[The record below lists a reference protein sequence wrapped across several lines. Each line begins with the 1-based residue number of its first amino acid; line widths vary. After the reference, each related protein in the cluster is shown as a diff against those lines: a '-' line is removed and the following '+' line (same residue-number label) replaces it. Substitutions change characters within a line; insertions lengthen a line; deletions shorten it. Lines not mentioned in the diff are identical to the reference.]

1 MKHTVADEYIFQNNH
16 KTGIIRRHKCSG
28 VNRIVMMFS
37 FVTEENG
44 TYRPQSLS
52 AGITSP
58 RQRLLLMPDEP
69 DRRGKV
75 TPSRNQEQA
84 RPATT
89 WADRESDSES
99 ARSHSRISTSSDAT
113 SPRVSTS
120 RPDAITRLSTS
131 EPASGTCP
139 VIAPMQQNKSTIV
152 RPRSFVCAADD
163 ARPKKR
169 VKMRCPEAHAETSK
183 ISPPTEDGIKFML

>member
-1 MKHTVADEYIFQNNH
+1 
-16 KTGIIRRHKCSG
+16 
-28 VNRIVMMFS
+28 MMFS

-69 DRRGKV
+69 DRREKV

-89 WADRESDSES
+89 WADRESGPES
-99 ARSHSRISTSSDAT
+99 ARSHSRISTS
-113 SPRVSTS
+113 
-120 RPDAITRLSTS
+120 
-131 EPASGTCP
+131 EPTAGTCP
-139 VIAPMQQNKSTIV
+139 VIAPVQQRQTAIV
-152 RPRSFVCAADD
+152 RMPRH
-163 ARPKKR
+163 RR
-169 VKMRCPEAHAETSK
+169 
-183 ISPPTEDGIKFML
+183 ISMS

>member
-1 MKHTVADEYIFQNNH
+1 MKHTVADEYIFLNNH
-16 KTGIIRRHKCSG
+16 KTDIIRRHKCSG

-58 RQRLLLMPDEP
+58 RQRLLLMPDES
-69 DRRGKV
+69 DRREKV

-84 RPATT
+84 RPATS
-89 WADRESDSES
+89 WADSESDPES

-120 RPDAITRLSTS
+120 RPDAITDSVL
-131 EPASGTCP
+131 
-139 VIAPMQQNKSTIV
+139 Q
-152 RPRSFVCAADD
+152 
-163 ARPKKR
+163 
-169 VKMRCPEAHAETSK
+169 
-183 ISPPTEDGIKFML
+183 SPPPVPAR

>member
-1 MKHTVADEYIFQNNH
+1 
-16 KTGIIRRHKCSG
+16 
-28 VNRIVMMFS
+28 MMFS

-131 EPASGTCP
+131 EPASGIRLLYHQVVGGMN
-139 VIAPMQQNKSTIV
+139 VIPFSERGWLLRRTVQ
-152 RPRSFVCAADD
+152 
-163 ARPKKR
+163 
-169 VKMRCPEAHAETSK
+169 
-183 ISPPTEDGIKFML
+183 

>member
-1 MKHTVADEYIFQNNH
+1 MKHTVADEYIFLNNH
-16 KTGIIRRHKCSG
+16 KTGIIRRHKCSD

-58 RQRLLLMPDEP
+58 GQRLLLMPDEP

-89 WADRESDSES
+89 WADRESNSES

-131 EPASGTCP
+131 EPTAGTCP
-139 VIAPMQQNKSTIV
+139 VIAPVQQNKSTIV
-152 RPRSFVCAADD
+152 RLRSFGCPATD
-163 ARPKKR
+163 AS
-169 VKMRCPEAHAETSK
+169 V
-183 ISPPTEDGIKFML
+183 